1 MILRA
6 QKEKALEFRN
16 MHRSGD
22 IFVLPNAWDVP
33 SARIFEQAGF
43 AAIGTTSAGIAI
55 SLGYPDG
62 QKITRDEMLQVVARI
77 ARSVSV
83 PVNADIEAG
92 YGDTT
97 ISIADTARGVISAGG
112 IGLNIEDSTKEAE
125 KRLYDIG
132 TQAKKITVSLYDIGT
147 QAKKITIIRKVADL
161 LDVPLVINA
170 RTDALLVPKG
180 DKTARLKEAIARGNA
195 YREAGADC
203 VFPVGAI
210 DAQTI
215 SEIVRNVGC
224 PVNILATNDVPPVTE
239 LKRLGVR
246 RVSVGSGP
254 WLRES
259 RQSFGRVA
267 PTKAFSMAHRRLSK
281 PTS

>member
-1 MILRA
+1 MILGA

-55 SLGYPDG
+55 SLGYPGG

-83 PVNADIEAG
+83 PVTADIEAG

-132 TQAKKITVSLYDIGT
+132 TQAKKITV
-147 QAKKITIIRKVADL
+147 IRKVAEL

-180 DKTARLKEAIARGNA
+180 DKATRLKEAIARGNA

-254 WLRES
+254 ARATLGLVKRIATELRES
-259 RQSFGRVA
+259 GTYETLLNGA
-267 PTKAFSMAHRRLSK
+267 PTLAEANKLVT
-281 PTS
+281 PN